1 MPAAQHVCM
10 GWVELGHA
18 GKRELGQI
26 TEVAGMSQVKK
37 STLHPVD
44 NGKQP
49 KDYN

>member
-1 MPAAQHVCM
+1 MCV

-18 GKRELGQI
+18 GKRESWGQI
-26 TEVAGMSQVKK
+26 TEGPGMFQVKK

-44 NGKQP
+44 NGKQL

>member
-1 MPAAQHVCM
+1 MCV
-10 GWVELGHA
+10 GWVVLRHA

-26 TEVAGMSQVKK
+26 TEVPGMSWVKK

-44 NGKQP
+44 NGKQL